1 MIFVTVGSD
10 LPFNRLVRVV
20 DDWAAERGRTDVF
33 AQIGET
39 GWRPRHIPYCQFLEP
54 AEFQQKIREAS
65 VIISHAGMGTILTA
79 LSAQRP
85 ILVMPRLHALFE
97 IRNEHQL
104 ATVRRLQETGAVAV
118 ALDEEVLRER
128 LDHLEDVTPPVKIS
142 NNSDTQLISALRD
155 YIAKG

>member
-142 NNSDTQLISALRD
+142 HNSDTQLISALRD

>member
-104 ATVRRLQETGAVAV
+104 STVRRLQETGAVAV

>member
-118 ALDEEVLRER
+118 ALDE
-128 LDHLEDVTPPVKIS
+128 
-142 NNSDTQLISALRD
+142 
-155 YIAKG
+155 